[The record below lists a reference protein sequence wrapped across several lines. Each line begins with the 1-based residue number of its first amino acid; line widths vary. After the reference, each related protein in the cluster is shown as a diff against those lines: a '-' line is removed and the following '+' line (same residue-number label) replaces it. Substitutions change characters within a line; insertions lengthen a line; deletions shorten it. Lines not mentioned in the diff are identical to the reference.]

1 MNVTSPIDM
10 SALYADILSS
20 FSVKQRLDVIAF
32 LTDSLRMQ
40 KKQNKNA
47 KNIDEIFAR
56 MSEDW
61 GGDATP
67 EEIASEIRANAGNGR
82 NVDVW

>member
-1 MNVTSPIDM
+1 MNITSSIDM

-20 FSVKQRLDVIAF
+20 FTVKQKLDVIAL
-32 LTDSLRMQ
+32 LTDSLR
-40 KKQNKNA
+40 KQRKQSKNA

-61 GGDATP
+61 GGNGSP
-67 EEIASEIRANAGNGR
+67 EEIASEIRANAGMGR
-82 NVDVW
+82 NVDSW